1 MHHEAVRVDCLRF
14 NFVKVLS
21 VLSWLKRHLSITGC
35 VCDLIV
41 CLHSLLGLFL
51 HLAKL
56 LKVLL
61 PLILDLALSWFLT
74 SVRVVRHRLVDHKI
88 LLPMS
93 SVKRM
98 F

>member
-21 VLSWLKRHLSITGC
+21 VLSWLRRHLSITGC
-35 VCDLIV
+35 VCDFIV

-56 LKVLL
+56 IKVLL
-61 PLILDLALSWFLT
+61 PLILDLALSWFLA
-74 SVRVVRHRLVDHKI
+74 SVRVVRHKLVDHKI